1 MSQGTAQNKKKRN
14 PLIEGVFHTVDWVV
28 FAVSVTLIFLVF
40 GMRAYTIPTGSM
52 ADTLRGAHFRL
63 RCSQCG
69 YRYDYDFLRRAYR
82 ISGNRS
88 PKNNVAIQPGQ
99 PRCPSCGYYRQ
110 SAQKM
115 PVIRGDRIFVLKC
128 IYQFFEP
135 NRWDVAVFNPPIEPK
150 INYIKRMIGL
160 PGETVE
166 IIDGDVFIDG
176 KIARKPSRVQKE
188 LWMPVYDN
196 DYQPINPSISRF
208 NGHTWR
214 QPFKN
219 DAGSQ
224 WNLHAEGPTVFG
236 LSSEPDQKNTII
248 YQTSV
253 GNDFTAAHAYDYQD
267 RKFQLPICSDL
278 KICFD
283 VRADSEGIAGAGLGK
298 YGILY
303 EGYVDFSGKLVIE
316 RVESSGQ
323 RTELGR
329 KSCESVTPGSPVHFS
344 FCNVDHQLI
353 VEFGRE
359 RLMYD
364 LGRGSEDVGTR
375 RTELMP
381 EASIFGAGELRM
393 SHVKLFR
400 DIYYYDAIGDK
411 EILRAGEG
419 KPFTL
424 GKDEFFVL
432 GDNSPA
438 SRDSRWW
445 KKPGLGN
452 NGMEYRK
459 GVVPRDYL
467 VGKAFVVFWPGGQRP
482 FEKSPINFIP
492 YVGGMKII
500 AGGSYK

>member
-1 MSQGTAQNKKKRN
+1 MPQKTAHNKKNRN
-14 PLIEGVFHTVDWVV
+14 LLIEGFFQTVDWVV
-28 FAVSVTLIFLVF
+28 FAVAVTLIFLVF

-63 RCSQCG
+63 RCGQCG
-69 YRYDYDFLRRAYR
+69 YRYDYDFHRRHYR
-82 ISGNRS
+82 ISGNGS
-88 PKNNVAIQPGQ
+88 PRNNVTIQPGQ

-115 PVIRGDRIFVLKC
+115 PVVRGDRIFVLKC

-176 KIARKPSRVQKE
+176 EIARKPSKVQKE

-196 DYQPINPSISRF
+196 DYQPINPSINRF

-219 DAGSQ
+219 DPGSA
-224 WNLHAEGPTVFG
+224 WNVQGEDPTVFA
-236 LSSEPDQKNTII
+236 LSSGPDEKNTII

-253 GNDFTAAHAYDYQD
+253 GNDFRAVHAYD
-267 RKFQLPICSDL
+267 FQNPRSPLPICSDL

-283 VRADSEGIAGAGLGK
+283 VRADSEGMVGAGLGK

-303 EGYVDFSGKLVIE
+303 EGYVDLSGDLVIE
-316 RVESSGQ
+316 RVESGGQ
-323 RTELGR
+323 RTELVR
-329 KSCESVTPGSPVHFS
+329 KSSEAVTSGSSVYFS

-353 VEFGRE
+353 VKFGRE
-359 RLMYD
+359 RLVYD
-364 LGRGSEDVGTR
+364 LGRGPEDAGIR

-381 EASIFGAGELRM
+381 KASIFGAGELTV

-400 DIYYYDAIGDK
+400 DIYYYSAIDDR
-411 EILRAGEG
+411 EILRGGED

-438 SRDSRWW
+438 SLDSRWW
-445 KKPGLGN
+445 DKPGLGN
-452 NGMEYRK
+452 NGTEYRK

-492 YVGGMKII
+492 YVGGMKLIV
-500 AGGSYK
+500 GGSYK